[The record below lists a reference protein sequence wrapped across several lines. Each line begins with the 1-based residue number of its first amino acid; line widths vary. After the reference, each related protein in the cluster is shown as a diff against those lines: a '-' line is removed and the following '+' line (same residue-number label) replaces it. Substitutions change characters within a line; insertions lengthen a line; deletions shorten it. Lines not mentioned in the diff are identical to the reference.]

1 MAHAKRNPRELRR
14 CGLQSACRI
23 NRELVSWQG
32 KKRPTTAHF
41 GRLLSHAREKKKT
54 KSKTGAEREEG
65 RAGPMRVGAP
75 AKEGGLAYGIT
86 IPYSG

>member
-1 MAHAKRNPRELRR
+1 MGGEKRAHNSPFCSAS
-14 CGLQSACRI
+14 QSRTG
-23 NRELVSWQG
+23 E
-32 KKRPTTAHF
+32 
-41 GRLLSHAREKKKT
+41 KKT

-86 IPYSG
+86 IPYPG